1 MKSRIDYIPN
11 EDQEEESLLT
21 AKIDSEIEKLRKR
34 RDERLLSYI
43 DEEKNINFKIQIES
57 AIKS

>member
-34 RDERLLSYI
+34 SDERLLSYI